1 MLPVSFSLKKMRP
14 SGANFRESGKLRPVR
29 IVVTGEGVDNWAC
42 ENIQEPFER
51 MIKMTILAV
60 NFSDGNPS
68 TV

>member
-42 ENIQEPFER
+42 ENIQEPFKR